1 MSRPPNP
8 YRDQHRALEA
18 QAGRE
23 SGRGNLGEANR
34 LWRAAAELKR
44 KGIQEVDDEVRRQA
58 DASESSG

>member
-34 LWRAAAELKR
+34 LWRAAAELKQ
-44 KGIQEVDDEVRRQA
+44 KGIQEIEEELNERRQR
-58 DASESSG
+58 D